1 MTILSIKVDYV
12 ITDNRENENSTQTT
26 FLIFDTFLREVHV
39 QLMTNHSILIT
50 CNLTTSFNDKHQMV
64 IVEEN
69 IPLLVARLRNCVA
82 SSQHAVSR
90 RDRFVGFS
98 VLLQPPDKH
107 CNMLADLRTRT
118 FQRKKEFFYR
128 KCKTNAHRAEKFKRL
143 FDELEGLIEDDDL
156 KISIFAFLFSLD
168 LNSKVVAEK
177 FISFSMTVSD
187 DSSCLQFQ
195 RKQPKFPIH
204 FDEACGM
211 HCSDL
216 LFREDKLN
224 EILSTIN
231 STKKNLSNSPV
242 TLTDLMQQNKHTEN
256 SSQMLSELSEKHL
269 AIIQQDAMDYAYLW
283 MNVGSKPSHPRILS
297 LETFKYNITGL
308 ILGHETDFFRLN
320 EASVKTR
327 STKFFMPL
335 KICVEGIVWET
346 FEMCLEQFLET
357 GTSARCVSMLV
368 HYESSLCRTMQSF
381 QLALSTIYF
390 TYVRDVQTVVRSG
403 KDFAQIVT
411 GFNHFFSF
419 MRCLGNLCE
428 EVLSRLEV
436 CQTGKRAVGWLWNT
450 LFEYCELTSGNS
462 LYPNAFAHLLERSF
476 IPLRNTVEF
485 FWKDGI
491 WWDNHDEF
499 PLMKEIPIIQCDY
512 GFETHFQDTMIV
524 YDGLPNSFPASLED
538 PLSLLLDRH
547 LDIFLLRNYSQKFQ
561 VEEWMKDN
569 SAIMAKSDQM
579 SNIFANFDIPQCLR
593 VKNFLT
599 ENFIVEKLSQ
609 RDECLLDY
617 FRQEAH
623 IDNACALLK
632 NVFLCGDAKA
642 MGTLCDCL
650 FPCISESVK
659 PSSVLRPTVLLPILE
674 ESFDHLLKK
683 FQPCSFTFQVVF
695 IPEEFTLN
703 DVRLFSCLKPCLYLN
718 WPLRQL
724 ITEHVI
730 QCFEHLWTFVMY
742 IHFVRWMLHSAFSS
756 FVHLDD
762 KHLASNHQLHVY
774 FFQLK
779 NAINEI
785 LAFWMHRLINDCY
798 SAFEQRSCKAQSLAQ
813 LRQAVVNFADDAF
826 RICLL
831 EESCLPDRQIINLLL
846 VSVVKFC
853 RSIQYGSYDL
863 AIYYA
868 KHAQLQMKKICTELI
883 GTRKHLKDLDFSHLV
898 LRINFNDFFS
908 TGK

>member
-1 MTILSIKVDYV
+1 MTLLSMKVDYV

-26 FLIFDTFLREVHV
+26 FLIFDTFPREVHV
-39 QLMTNHSILIT
+39 QLMTSHSILIT
-50 CNLTTSFNDKHQMV
+50 CNLATSFNDKHQMV

-69 IPLLVARLRNCVA
+69 IPLLVARLRNCAA

-90 RDRFVGFS
+90 RDRFV
-98 VLLQPPDKH
+98 
-107 CNMLADLRTRT
+107 
-118 FQRKKEFFYR
+118 
-128 KCKTNAHRAEKFKRL
+128 
-143 FDELEGLIEDDDL
+143 DELEGLIEDDDL

-168 LNSKVVAEK
+168 LNNKVVAEK
-177 FISFSMTVSD
+177 FISFSMTLSD

-242 TLTDLMQQNKHTEN
+242 TLTDLMQRNKHTEN

-269 AIIQQDAMDYAYLW
+269 TIIHQDAMDYAYLW

-308 ILGHETDFFRLN
+308 MLGHETDFFRLN
-320 EASVKTR
+320 EASVKT
-327 STKFFMPL
+327 
-335 KICVEGIVWET
+335 VDE
-346 FEMCLEQFLET
+346 
-357 GTSARCVSMLV
+357 
-368 HYESSLCRTMQSF
+368 
-381 QLALSTIYF
+381 LADIM
-390 TYVRDVQTVVRSG
+390 
-403 KDFAQIVT
+403 
-411 GFNHFFSF
+411 FSF
-419 MRCLGNLCE
+419 H
-428 EVLSRLEV
+428 
-436 CQTGKRAVGWLWNT
+436 
-450 LFEYCELTSGNS
+450 GNS

-476 IPLRNTVEF
+476 IPLRNFIIYAEQMFLISLKYLLLFCSTVEF
-485 FWKDGI
+485 LWKDGI

-499 PLMKEIPIIQCDY
+499 PLMKEIPVIQCDY

-569 SAIMAKSDQM
+569 SEIMAKSDQM
-579 SNIFANFDIPQCLR
+579 SNIFANFDLPQCLR

-609 RDECLLDY
+609 SDECLLDY

-683 FQPCSFTFQVVF
+683 FKPCSFTFQVVF

-798 SAFEQRSCKAQSLAQ
+798 SAFKQRSCKAQSLAQ

-831 EESCLPDRQIINLLL
+831 EESCLPGRQIINLLL

>member
-1 MTILSIKVDYV
+1 MTLLSMKVDYV

-26 FLIFDTFLREVHV
+26 FLIFDTFPREVHV
-39 QLMTNHSILIT
+39 QLMTSHSILIT
-50 CNLTTSFNDKHQMV
+50 CNLATSFNDKHQMV

-69 IPLLVARLRNCVA
+69 IPLLVARLRNCAA

-90 RDRFVGFS
+90 RDRFV
-98 VLLQPPDKH
+98 
-107 CNMLADLRTRT
+107 
-118 FQRKKEFFYR
+118 
-128 KCKTNAHRAEKFKRL
+128 
-143 FDELEGLIEDDDL
+143 DELEGLIEDDDL

-168 LNSKVVAEK
+168 LNNKVVAEK
-177 FISFSMTVSD
+177 FISFSMTLSD

-242 TLTDLMQQNKHTEN
+242 TLTDLMQRNKHTEN

-269 AIIQQDAMDYAYLW
+269 TIIHQDAMDYAYLW

-297 LETFKYNITGL
+297 LETFKYNITG
-308 ILGHETDFFRLN
+308 
-320 EASVKTR
+320 
-327 STKFFMPL
+327 
-335 KICVEGIVWET
+335 IVWET

-357 GTSARCVSMLV
+357 GTSARCVSTLV

-381 QLALSTIYF
+381 QLALSKIYF

-419 MRCLGNLCE
+419 MRCLGNLCD
-428 EVLSRLEV
+428 EVLNRLEV

-485 FWKDGI
+485 LWKDGI

-499 PLMKEIPIIQCDY
+499 PLMKEIPVIQCDY

-569 SAIMAKSDQM
+569 SEIMAKSDQM
-579 SNIFANFDIPQCLR
+579 SNIFANFDLPQCLR

-609 RDECLLDY
+609 SDECLLDY

-683 FQPCSFTFQVVF
+683 FKPCSFTFQVVF

-798 SAFEQRSCKAQSLAQ
+798 SAFKQRSCKAQSLAQ

-831 EESCLPDRQIINLLL
+831 EESCLPGRQIINLLL

>member
-1 MTILSIKVDYV
+1 
-12 ITDNRENENSTQTT
+12 
-26 FLIFDTFLREVHV
+26 
-39 QLMTNHSILIT
+39 
-50 CNLTTSFNDKHQMV
+50 MV
-64 IVEEN
+64 VVEEN
-69 IPLLVARLRNCVA
+69 IPLLVARLRNSVA

-90 RDRFVGFS
+90 RDRFIGFS
-98 VLLQPPDKH
+98 ILLRPPDKPS
-107 CNMLADLRTRT
+107 NTLADLRTRT
-118 FQRKKEFFYR
+118 HQRKKEFFYR
-128 KCKTNAHRAEKFKRL
+128 KCKTNAQNVEKFRRL
-143 FDELEGLIEDDDL
+143 FDQLEALIEDDDL

-168 LNSKVVAEK
+168 LNNKVVAETRSL
-177 FISFSMTVSD
+177 SFSVTLSD

-195 RKQPKFPIH
+195 RKRPKFPIH
-204 FDEACGM
+204 LNEACKM
-211 HCSDL
+211 HCSHL
-216 LFREDKLN
+216 LFREHKSN
-224 EILSTIN
+224 EMVSTID
-231 STKKNLSNSPV
+231 TAKKSLSNSPV
-242 TLTDLMQQNKHTEN
+242 TLTDLMQRNKHTQN

-269 AIIQQDAMDYAYLW
+269 TAIHQDAMDYAYLW
-283 MNVGSKPSHPRILS
+283 MNVGLRPSHPRILS
-297 LETFKYNITGL
+297 LETFKHNIIGL

-320 EASVKTR
+320 ETNKT
-327 STKFFMPL
+327 TKFFMPV

-346 FEMCLEQFLET
+346 FEMCLEHFLET
-357 GTSARCVSMLV
+357 GNSARCVSSLV

-381 QLALSTIYF
+381 QLALSAIYF
-390 TYVRDVQTVVRSG
+390 IYVRDVQTVVKSG
-403 KDFAQIVT
+403 TDFVQIVT
-411 GFNHFFSF
+411 GLNPFVSF
-419 MRCLGNLCE
+419 MRCLGNLCDK
-428 EVLSRLEV
+428 VLNRLEIS
-436 CQTGKRAVGWLWNT
+436 QNGKRAVGWLWNT
-450 LFEYCELTSGNS
+450 LFEYCELNSEDS
-462 LYPNAFAHLLERSF
+462 LYPNAFAYLLERSF
-476 IPLRNTVEF
+476 IPLRNTIEL

-491 WWDNHDEF
+491 WLDDDEEF
-499 PLMKEIPIIQCDY
+499 PLMKEIPVIQCDY
-512 GFETHFQDTMIV
+512 GFETHFQHMMVV
-524 YDGLPNSFPASLED
+524 YNGLPNGFPPFLED

-547 LDIFLLRNYSQKFQ
+547 LDIFLLKNYSQKFQ

-569 SAIMAKSDQM
+569 SAIVAKSDQT
-579 SNIFANFDIPQCLR
+579 SNVFANFDIPQCLR
-593 VKNFLT
+593 VKNFLM
-599 ENFIVEKLSQ
+599 ENFRVEKLNQS
-609 RDECLLDY
+609 DECLLAY

-659 PSSVLRPTVLLPILE
+659 PSCVLRPTVLLPILD
-674 ESFDHLLKK
+674 ESFDHVLNNFK
-683 FQPCSFTFQVVF
+683 PSSFTFQVVF
-695 IPEEFTLN
+695 IPENFTLT

-730 QCFEHLWTFVMY
+730 QCFEQLWTFVMY
-742 IHFVRWMLHSAFSS
+742 IHFVRWLLHSAFSS

-762 KHLASNHQLHVY
+762 KHLASNHRLQVY

-779 NAINEI
+779 HAINEI

-798 SAFEQRSCKAQSLAQ
+798 SAFKQRSCKAQSLTQ

-831 EESCLPDRQIINLLL
+831 EESCLPARQIINLLL

-853 RSIQYGSYDL
+853 RSIQCGSYDL
-863 AIYYA
+863 AILYA

-883 GTRKHLKDLDFSHLV
+883 GTRKHLKDLDFSHLM

>member
-1 MTILSIKVDYV
+1 
-12 ITDNRENENSTQTT
+12 
-26 FLIFDTFLREVHV
+26 
-39 QLMTNHSILIT
+39 
-50 CNLTTSFNDKHQMV
+50 MV

-211 HCSDL
+211 HCSNL

-256 SSQMLSELSEKHL
+256 SSQMLSELSDKHL
-269 AIIQQDAMDYAYLW
+269 TIIQQDAMDYAYLW

-320 EASVKTR
+320 EASVKTVDELANIMF
-327 STKFFMPL
+327 FFM
-335 KICVEGIVWET
+335 ICVEGIVWET

-357 GTSARCVSMLV
+357 GTKLKFLPVIFYLTFYLNCSA
-368 HYESSLCRTMQSF
+368 
-381 QLALSTIYF
+381 
-390 TYVRDVQTVVRSG
+390 
-403 KDFAQIVT
+403 
-411 GFNHFFSF
+411 
-419 MRCLGNLCE
+419 RCLGNLCE

-436 CQTGKRAVGWLWNT
+436 CQTGKRAVKKKLT
-450 LFEYCELTSGNS
+450 LSECIRSSSREIFHSIEKVSIRKLIVESKN
-462 LYPNAFAHLLERSF
+462 FSF
-476 IPLRNTVEF
+476 IIYAEQMLLISLKYLLLFCSTVEF

-499 PLMKEIPIIQCDY
+499 PLMKEVPIIQCDY

-569 SAIMAKSDQM
+569 SEIMAKSDQM

-609 RDECLLDY
+609 SDECLLDY

-623 IDNACALLK
+623 IDYACALLK

-674 ESFDHLLKK
+674 ESFNHLLKK

-703 DVRLFSCLKPCLYLN
+703 DVRLFSCMKPCLYLN

-798 SAFEQRSCKAQSLAQ
+798 SAFEQSSCKAQSLAQ

-846 VSVVKFC
+846 VSVVEFC

>member
-90 RDRFVGFS
+90 RDRFV
-98 VLLQPPDKH
+98 
-107 CNMLADLRTRT
+107 
-118 FQRKKEFFYR
+118 
-128 KCKTNAHRAEKFKRL
+128 
-143 FDELEGLIEDDDL
+143 DELEGLIEDDDL

-269 AIIQQDAMDYAYLW
+269 TIIQQDAMDYAYLW

-320 EASVKTR
+320 EASVKTVDELANIM
-327 STKFFMPL
+327 FF
-335 KICVEGIVWET
+335 
-346 FEMCLEQFLET
+346 F
-357 GTSARCVSMLV
+357 
-368 HYESSLCRTMQSF
+368 H
-381 QLALSTIYF
+381 
-390 TYVRDVQTVVRSG
+390 
-403 KDFAQIVT
+403 
-411 GFNHFFSF
+411 
-419 MRCLGNLCE
+419 
-428 EVLSRLEV
+428 
-436 CQTGKRAVGWLWNT
+436 
-450 LFEYCELTSGNS
+450 GNS

-609 RDECLLDY
+609 SDECLLDY

>member
-90 RDRFVGFS
+90 RDRFV
-98 VLLQPPDKH
+98 
-107 CNMLADLRTRT
+107 
-118 FQRKKEFFYR
+118 
-128 KCKTNAHRAEKFKRL
+128 
-143 FDELEGLIEDDDL
+143 DELEGLIEDDDL

-320 EASVKTR
+320 EAR
-327 STKFFMPL
+327 
-335 KICVEGIVWET
+335 
-346 FEMCLEQFLET
+346 
-357 GTSARCVSMLV
+357 
-368 HYESSLCRTMQSF
+368 
-381 QLALSTIYF
+381 
-390 TYVRDVQTVVRSG
+390 
-403 KDFAQIVT
+403 
-411 GFNHFFSF
+411 
-419 MRCLGNLCE
+419 
-428 EVLSRLEV
+428 
-436 CQTGKRAVGWLWNT
+436 
-450 LFEYCELTSGNS
+450 NS

>member
-1 MTILSIKVDYV
+1 MTLLSMKVDYV

-26 FLIFDTFLREVHV
+26 FLIFDTFPREVHV
-39 QLMTNHSILIT
+39 QLMTSHSILIT
-50 CNLTTSFNDKHQMV
+50 CNLATSFNDKHQMV

-69 IPLLVARLRNCVA
+69 IPLLVARLRNCAA

-90 RDRFVGFS
+90 RDRFV
-98 VLLQPPDKH
+98 
-107 CNMLADLRTRT
+107 
-118 FQRKKEFFYR
+118 
-128 KCKTNAHRAEKFKRL
+128 
-143 FDELEGLIEDDDL
+143 DELEGLIEDDDL

-168 LNSKVVAEK
+168 LNNKVVAEK
-177 FISFSMTVSD
+177 FISFSMTLSD

-242 TLTDLMQQNKHTEN
+242 TLTDLMQRNKHTEN

-269 AIIQQDAMDYAYLW
+269 TIIHQDAMDYAYLW

-308 ILGHETDFFRLN
+308 MLGHETDFFRLN
-320 EASVKTR
+320 EASVKTKT
-327 STKFFMPL
+327 TKFFMPL

-357 GTSARCVSMLV
+357 GTSARCVSTLV

-381 QLALSTIYF
+381 QLALSKIYF

-419 MRCLGNLCE
+419 MRCLGNLCD
-428 EVLSRLEV
+428 EVLNRLEV

-485 FWKDGI
+485 LWKDGI

-499 PLMKEIPIIQCDY
+499 PLMKEIPVIQCDY

-569 SAIMAKSDQM
+569 SEIMAKSDQM
-579 SNIFANFDIPQCLR
+579 SNIFANFDLPQCLR

-609 RDECLLDY
+609 SDECLLDY

-650 FPCISESVK
+650 FPCISES
-659 PSSVLRPTVLLPILE
+659 
-674 ESFDHLLKK
+674 
-683 FQPCSFTFQVVF
+683 VVF

-798 SAFEQRSCKAQSLAQ
+798 SAFKQRSCKAQSLAQ

-831 EESCLPDRQIINLLL
+831 EESCLPGRQIINLLL

>member
-1 MTILSIKVDYV
+1 
-12 ITDNRENENSTQTT
+12 
-26 FLIFDTFLREVHV
+26 
-39 QLMTNHSILIT
+39 
-50 CNLTTSFNDKHQMV
+50 MV

-69 IPLLVARLRNCVA
+69 IPLLVARLRNCAA

-90 RDRFVGFS
+90 RDRFV
-98 VLLQPPDKH
+98 
-107 CNMLADLRTRT
+107 
-118 FQRKKEFFYR
+118 
-128 KCKTNAHRAEKFKRL
+128 
-143 FDELEGLIEDDDL
+143 DELEGLIEDDDL

-168 LNSKVVAEK
+168 LNNKVVAEK
-177 FISFSMTVSD
+177 FISFSMTLSD

-242 TLTDLMQQNKHTEN
+242 TLTDLMQRNKHTEN

-269 AIIQQDAMDYAYLW
+269 TIIHQDAMDYAYLW

-308 ILGHETDFFRLN
+308 MLGHETDFFRLN
-320 EASVKTR
+320 EASVKT
-327 STKFFMPL
+327 
-335 KICVEGIVWET
+335 VDE
-346 FEMCLEQFLET
+346 
-357 GTSARCVSMLV
+357 
-368 HYESSLCRTMQSF
+368 
-381 QLALSTIYF
+381 LADIM
-390 TYVRDVQTVVRSG
+390 
-403 KDFAQIVT
+403 
-411 GFNHFFSF
+411 FSF
-419 MRCLGNLCE
+419 H
-428 EVLSRLEV
+428 
-436 CQTGKRAVGWLWNT
+436 
-450 LFEYCELTSGNS
+450 GNS

-476 IPLRNTVEF
+476 IPLRNFIIYAEQMFLISLKYLLLFCSTVEF
-485 FWKDGI
+485 LWKDGI

-499 PLMKEIPIIQCDY
+499 PLMKEIPVIQCDY

-569 SAIMAKSDQM
+569 SEIMAKSDQM
-579 SNIFANFDIPQCLR
+579 SNIFANFDLPQCLR

-609 RDECLLDY
+609 SDECLLDY

-683 FQPCSFTFQVVF
+683 FKPCSFTFQVVF

-798 SAFEQRSCKAQSLAQ
+798 SAFKQRSCKAQSLAQ

-831 EESCLPDRQIINLLL
+831 EESCLPGRQIINLLL